1 VNPSSI
7 LGTPP
12 FGDQVL
18 LTLTPFLVYAIGQPV
33 AFISGK
39 NVFSRS
45 GRFVGLLDG
54 KEVWHG
60 SYKGEI
66 VKQNRFLYNTTKG
79 SVIRGTPGIPGSP
92 GIPGIPGSKVPLAF
106 LVGIATLNWARMT
119 KDRVPRVHG
128 KSKELTEWL
137 LEGLKRI

>member
-1 VNPSSI
+1 M
-7 LGTPP
+7 
-12 FGDQVL
+12 

-66 VKQNRFLYNTTKG
+66 VKQNRFLQHNKG
-79 SVIRGTPGIPGSP
+79 LGYTWDAGHSWFPRYSGDTRLTGSISLPGGYRDVKL
-92 GIPGIPGSKVPLAF
+92 GE
-106 LVGIATLNWARMT
+106 N
-119 KDRVPRVHG
+119 D
-128 KSKELTEWL
+128 
-137 LEGLKRI
+137 